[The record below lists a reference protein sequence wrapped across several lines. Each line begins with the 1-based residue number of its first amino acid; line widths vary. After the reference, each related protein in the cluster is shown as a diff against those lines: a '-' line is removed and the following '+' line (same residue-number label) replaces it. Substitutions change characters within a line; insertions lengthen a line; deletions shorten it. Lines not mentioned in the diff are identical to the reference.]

1 MCGSPPPSERT
12 SSLPDDFVL
21 RDVEGLRAG
30 ASRRAKALTGG
41 PGSNPLTLNP
51 RNSVAR
57 SGIYLTTPLAARGL
71 MAVVIRLSSLSL
83 LSLILLSGA
92 TAVAQY
98 RFESWT
104 ADDGLPQNSVRSI
117 LQTRDGY
124 LWLTTFDGLVRFDG
138 VRFTVFDKSNTRG
151 LSTNRFTALYEA
163 KDGTLWVGTGDG
175 GVTRYRAGVFTSYA
189 AADGLPPGQVMGFAP
204 DLKGELLINVG
215 SGQFYMR
222 DGSFVA
228 APPEYQAPDMKFYLA
243 PSGARWTITKSGT
256 TQEVGG
262 RATQYALKLSFD
274 SSGVWPYEDGQ
285 GNLWLGDAS
294 GVYRLR
300 DGQVTHY
307 TGQDGVPLHRLLR
320 PYCEDD
326 EGGVWFATDGLA
338 RFKDG
343 RFTIYGQSSGLATL
357 AVNCI
362 FNDREGIIWV
372 GTSSGLYRLTKQVIT
387 GYSTASGLLHREVYP
402 ILQTRNGDIWVGSVR
417 GLSRFR
423 AGQFTNTP
431 LPEPYNVVQALSE
444 DGAGRLWVGIVG
456 GLLIYENGK
465 LKNLSSLVEG
475 ATVATILTD
484 RDGTVWVGSER
495 GLFRFAGERVAAHY
509 TTKDGLPNDDVMVVH
524 EDRQGRL
531 WLGTY
536 KTLAQFKDG
545 QFVSY
550 AMAEGVASNRIRSL
564 YEDADGTLWL
574 GSYDDGLSR
583 FRDGRF
589 FNYKVEHGLFNNGVF
604 QTLEDRRGY
613 FWISCNKG
621 IYRVSRRELND
632 FADGRV
638 SRINSV
644 AYGKQDGMRNVEC
657 NGGRLPAGII
667 ARDGKFWFPT
677 QEGVAV
683 VDTEAAHLNPQ
694 APPVL
699 IEAVTLE
706 RTPVDFQRGV
716 TVEPGQRDLEISY
729 TGLSY
734 VKPEQVRFKYRLEG
748 LRDEWVEAGT
758 RRTAYFPYLPPGSY
772 TFRVI
777 AANSDGVWN
786 NEGAVINVVV
796 RAPFWRRWWFWVLC
810 AGTAIGIAVFAV
822 RGRVIQLKK
831 KQAEREAFSQRLI
844 ASQEGERKRI
854 AGELHDGLGQNLLVV
869 KNWALIGLN
878 SLAADNPAREHL
890 HEISETTSLALDE
903 VREIAGNLR
912 PYQLERLGLTNTIEQ
927 MVRQVQNSSDIE
939 FSTEIENVD
948 GLLSKESEINLY
960 RVVQECV
967 NNVLKHSAAT
977 NAWLLIKR
985 TAGGAEIT
993 CRDDG
998 RGFDPE
1004 AGSRKGGMG
1013 LTGMAERVRMLGGRY
1028 TLESAVGK
1036 GATVRVTIDK
1046 ADGE

>member
-1 MCGSPPPSERT
+1 MS
-12 SSLPDDFVL
+12 VL
-21 RDVEGLRAG
+21 
-30 ASRRAKALTGG
+30 
-41 PGSNPLTLNP
+41 
-51 RNSVAR
+51 
-57 SGIYLTTPLAARGL
+57 
-71 MAVVIRLSSLSL
+71 IRLASLSI
-83 LSLILLSGA
+83 LSLILLRGA
-92 TAVAQY
+92 TTAAQY

-117 LQTRDGY
+117 IQTRDGY

-138 VRFTVFDKSNTRG
+138 VRFTVFDKSNTKG
-151 LSTNRFTALYEA
+151 LSTNRFTSLYEDR
-163 KDGTLWVGTGDG
+163 DGMLWAGTGDG
-175 GVTRYRAGVFTSYA
+175 GVTLYRDGVFTSYTTA
-189 AADGLPPGQVMGFAP
+189 AGLPAGQVMGFAS

-215 SGQFYMR
+215 SGQCYLR
-222 DGSFVA
+222 AGRFVA
-228 APPEYQAPDMKFYLA
+228 APPEYQAQDMKFYLA
-243 PSGARWTITKSGT
+243 PSGAQWTISKDGA

-262 RATQYALKLSFD
+262 GRVTRYPLKLSFGA
-274 SSGVWPYEDGQ
+274 GVWPYEDSQ
-285 GNLWLGDAS
+285 GNLWLGDES

-300 DGQVTHY
+300 DGQSTRY
-307 TGQDGVPLHRLLR
+307 TEQAGVPPHTLLR
-320 PYCEDD
+320 PACEDA
-326 EGGVWFATDGLA
+326 EGGVWFATAGLA
-338 RFKDG
+338 RFEDG

-362 FNDREGIIWV
+362 FKDREGTIWV

-402 ILQTRNGDIWVGSVR
+402 ILQARNGDIWVGSVR

-423 AGQFTNTP
+423 DGQFKNTP
-431 LPEPYNVVQALSE
+431 LPEPYDVVQALAE

-465 LKNLSSLVEG
+465 LKNLSRLVAG
-475 ATVATILTD
+475 ATVATILAD
-484 RDGTVWVGSER
+484 RDGHIWVGSER
-495 GLFRFAGERVAAHY
+495 GLFKFDGERVAAHY
-509 TTKDGLPNDDVMVVH
+509 TTKDGLPKDDVTVIH

-531 WLGTY
+531 WTGTSGA
-536 KTLAQFKDG
+536 LAQFKDG
-545 QFVSY
+545 RFISY
-550 AMAEGVASNRIRSL
+550 PMAEGAGNNHVWSI
-564 YEDADGTLWL
+564 YEDAEGTFWV
-574 GSYDDGLSR
+574 GTYDDGLSR
-583 FRDGRF
+583 FRDSRF
-589 FNYKVEHGLFNNGVF
+589 FNYRLEQGLFNNGVF
-604 QTLEDRRGY
+604 QILEDRHGY

-621 IYRVSRRELND
+621 IYRVSRRELNN

-638 SRINSV
+638 ASIHSV
-644 AYGKQDGMRNVEC
+644 AYGKQDGMLNIEC

-683 VDTEAAHLNPQ
+683 VDPEAVYVNPQ

-706 RTPVDFQRGV
+706 RAPVDFQRGV

-734 VKPEQVRFKYRLEG
+734 IKSDQLKFKYRLEG
-748 LRDEWVEAGT
+748 LAADWTEAGL

-772 TFRVI
+772 TFRVL
-777 AANSDGVWN
+777 AANSDGIWN
-786 NEGAVINVVV
+786 NGGAYVNVVV
-796 RAPFWRRWWFWVLC
+796 RAPFWRRWWFWLLC
-810 AGTAIGIAVFAV
+810 AGTVIGIAGFAV
-822 RGRVIQLKK
+822 RGRVVQLQKQ
-831 KQAEREAFSQRLI
+831 QAEREAFSQRLI

-854 AGELHDGLGQNLLVV
+854 AGELHDGLGQNLLIV

-927 MVRQVQNSSDIE
+927 MVRQVQNSADIE
-939 FSTEIENVD
+939 FSTEIENID
-948 GLLSKESEINLY
+948 GLLSKAAEINLY

-977 NAWLLIKR
+977 NAWLSIKR
-985 TAGGAEIT
+985 TTGGAQIT
-993 CRDDG
+993 CRDNG
-998 RGFDPE
+998 RGFDP
-1004 AGSRKGGMG
+1004 AASARKGGMG
-1013 LTGMAERVRMLGGRY
+1013 LISMAERVRMLGGRY
-1028 TLESAVGK
+1028 TMESAVGK
-1036 GATVRVTIDK
+1036 GATIRVTIGQIDN
-1046 ADGE
+1046 E